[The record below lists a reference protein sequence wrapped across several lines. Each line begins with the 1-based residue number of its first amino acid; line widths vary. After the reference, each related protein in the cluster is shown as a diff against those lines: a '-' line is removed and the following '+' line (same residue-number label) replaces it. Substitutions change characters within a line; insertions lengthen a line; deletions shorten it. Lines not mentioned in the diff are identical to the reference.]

1 MGEHHSRSFSL
12 EERAFLEGV
21 AEKLPSESSER
32 FRHDVQMAR
41 VRPDGDFLSVHLPG
55 YERPDY
61 RGHRNLPFEG
71 KMRDV
76 EGGAMT
82 VLVNM
87 DQNDRLLSVEF
98 IFWEGNDVVPD
109 WTTLTIVPEPPMG
122 VSQW

>member
-1 MGEHHSRSFSL
+1 
-12 EERAFLEGV
+12 
-21 AEKLPSESSER
+21 
-32 FRHDVQMAR
+32 
-41 VRPDGDFLSVHLPG
+41 LPG
-55 YERPDY
+55 YERLAY
-61 RGHRNLPFEG
+61 QGHRNLPFEG

-98 IFWEGNDVVPD
+98 IFWENNDVGPD
-109 WTTLTIVPEPPMG
+109 WATLTVVSEPPTG